1 MGDGKITLRVVG
13 SSWIGR
19 GNAAIVQF
27 MQKFFGF
34 IAVCLALI
42 AGLVVREPRANAIGP
57 EQATSGE
64 PIVVRLIHP
73 DRQAAAVL
81 HLFEGCAAPYPA
93 AALAAWKRSTRD
105 PDQLGKPLEAVI
117 SFFNPEMVREWSVF
131 HEARFQLGFD
141 PETGTRRW
149 RLTVPGDDGTLAAL
163 ITALRLSGGSNEAPV
178 GNGTIAVNRLGGPGA
193 AVAARGAGGVVLASS
208 RAELDRGLPP
218 GISGPSAR
226 LEAVGLKDDPGAPAA
241 DPDSGLVFRIEPGRM
256 TVPARGSVAT
266 RRAIELARGLGC
278 RTVDGRLGLVDDQVG
293 LEITSELDPAR
304 PFAPGSA
311 GNLAIDTEWLKWIPA
326 GEAVAAASLA
336 AGRGA
341 AYWERVFALAD
352 RVDRADPARANL
364 APLRTRINL
373 LASAVGAR
381 LEADLWP
388 HLRGLTVAWLA
399 NPDKPEQSGRAVAV
413 LQMDDDTAARHLVAD
428 VLPRLAALRGR
439 ANVGT
444 KPGQPQP
451 PDAVRVAAGDS
462 TVTRSLGRPGGR
474 PLDAAARGRTVL
486 LGWGDQALETMF
498 RAAEHPQQSV
508 MPLIGAASAGPARKS
523 LARVGAFW
531 PGRMRLPVKGLDGP
545 TPLVRCLAEG
555 PPIVWTGWNLDGRAR
570 DRVRWHDL
578 HGLVRHFLAANPLD
592 PATAH

>member
-1 MGDGKITLRVVG
+1 MHK
-13 SSWIGR
+13 SF
-19 GNAAIVQF
+19 AFIV
-27 MQKFFGF
+27 
-34 IAVCLALI
+34 VCLAVL
-42 AGLVVREPRANAIGP
+42 AGLLVREPRANAIGL

-64 PIVVRLIHP
+64 AVVVCLIHP

-81 HLFEGCAAPYPA
+81 RLFEGCAAPHPA

-141 PETGTRRW
+141 PETGSGRW

-193 AVAARGAGGVVLASS
+193 AVAARSAGGVVLASS

-226 LEAVGLKDDPGAPAA
+226 LEQVGLRDDSAVPAE

-256 TVPARGSVAT
+256 TLPARGSVAT

-278 RTVDGRLGLVDDQVG
+278 RTVVGSLGLVDDQAG
-293 LEITSELDPAR
+293 LDIVSELDPAR

-311 GNLAIDTEWLKWIPA
+311 GNLTIDTEWLKWIPA
-326 GEAVAAASLA
+326 GESVAVASLA

-341 AYWERVFALAD
+341 AYWDGVFALAD
-352 RVDRADPARANL
+352 GVDRADPARANL

-578 HGLVRHFLAANPLD
+578 HGLVRH
-592 PATAH
+592 

>member
-1 MGDGKITLRVVG
+1 
-13 SSWIGR
+13 
-19 GNAAIVQF
+19 
-27 MQKFFGF
+27 MQKSCGF
-34 IAVCLALI
+34 IAVCLALL
-42 AGLVVREPRANAIGP
+42 AGLVVREPRANALGP
-57 EQATSGE
+57 QQATSEE

-81 HLFEGCAAPYPA
+81 HLFEGCAAPHPA
-93 AALAAWKRSTRD
+93 AALAAWKRSTRN

-141 PETGTRRW
+141 PETGAGRW

-193 AVAARGAGGVVLASS
+193 AVAVRRAGGVVLASS
-208 RAELDRGLPP
+208 RAELDRGLPQGSP
-218 GISGPSAR
+218 GPANRSKM
-226 LEAVGLKDDPGAPAA
+226 VGLKDDAGAPAA
-241 DPDSGLVFRIEPGRM
+241 APDSGLVFRIEPGRM
-256 TVPARGSVAT
+256 ALPARGSVAT

-278 RTVDGRLGLVDDQVG
+278 LTVVGSLGLVDDQVG
-293 LEITSELDPAR
+293 LEIASEFDPAR
-304 PFAPGSA
+304 PFGPGSS
-311 GNLAIDTEWLKWIPA
+311 GNVAIDPEWLRWIPA
-326 GEAVAAASLA
+326 REAVAMVSLT
-336 AGRGA
+336 AGLGP
-341 AYWERVFALAD
+341 AYWNGVFALAD

-388 HLRGLTVAWLA
+388 HLRGITVAWLA
-399 NPDKPEQSGRAVAV
+399 NPDKPEQPGRAIAV
-413 LQMDDDTAARHLVAD
+413 LQMDEGPAAQHLVAD
-428 VLPRLAALRGR
+428 VLPRLAAFW
-439 ANVGT
+439 T
-444 KPGQPQP
+444 KAKVETRQGQPQP
-451 PDAVRVAAGDS
+451 PDALRVTAGDS
-462 TVTRSLGRPGGR
+462 PLTRSLGRPGGC
-474 PLDAAARGRTVL
+474 PLDASARGRTVL
-486 LGWGDQALETMF
+486 VGWGEQALETMF
-498 RAAEHPQQSV
+498 RTGEHPEQSV
-508 MPLIGAASAGPARKS
+508 MPLIGAAGGGPARVP

-555 PPIVWTGWNLDGRAR
+555 PPVVWMGWNLDGKAR

-578 HGLVRHFLAANPLD
+578 HGLVRRFLAAIPLD
-592 PATAH
+592 LANAR

>member
-1 MGDGKITLRVVG
+1 
-13 SSWIGR
+13 
-19 GNAAIVQF
+19 
-27 MQKFFGF
+27 
-34 IAVCLALI
+34 
-42 AGLVVREPRANAIGP
+42 
-57 EQATSGE
+57 
-64 PIVVRLIHP
+64 
-73 DRQAAAVL
+73 
-81 HLFEGCAAPYPA
+81 
-93 AALAAWKRSTRD
+93 
-105 PDQLGKPLEAVI
+105 
-117 SFFNPEMVREWSVF
+117 MVREWSVF

-141 PETGTRRW
+141 PETGTRQW

-193 AVAARGAGGVVLASS
+193 AVAARSAGGVVLASS
-208 RAELDRGLPP
+208 RAELERGLPP

-226 LEAVGLKDDPGAPAA
+226 LEAVGLKDDSGVPAA

-278 RTVDGRLGLVDDQVG
+278 RTVDGRLGLVGDQVG

-326 GEAVAAASLA
+326 GEAVAVASLA

-341 AYWERVFALAD
+341 AYWERAFALAD

-373 LASAVGAR
+373 LASAAGAR

-388 HLRGLTVAWLA
+388 HLRGVTVAWLA

-413 LQMDDDTAARHLVAD
+413 LQMDEDRAAQHLVAD
-428 VLPRLAALRGR
+428 VLPRLAALWRR
-439 ANVGT
+439 AKVET
-444 KPGQPQP
+444 RPGQPQP
-451 PDAVRVAAGDS
+451 PDAVRVAAGVS
-462 TVTRSLGRPGGR
+462 AVTRSLGRPGGR

-486 LGWGDQALETMF
+486 VGWGDQALETMF
-498 RAAEHPQQSV
+498 RAAAHPEQSV
-508 MPLIGAASAGPARKS
+508 MPLMGAASAGLAPQP

-545 TPLVRCLAEG
+545 TPLVRCLADG

-578 HGLVRHFLAANPLD
+578 HGLVRHFLAAIPLD
-592 PATAH
+592 SATAH

>member
-1 MGDGKITLRVVG
+1 VGDGKITLRVVG

-27 MQKFFGF
+27 MQKFLGF

-42 AGLVVREPRANAIGP
+42 AGLLVMQPRANAIGP

-81 HLFEGCAAPYPA
+81 HLFEGCAAPHPA

-141 PETGTRRW
+141 PETGTRQW

-193 AVAARGAGGVVLASS
+193 AVAARSAGGVVLASS
-208 RAELDRGLPP
+208 RAELERGLPP

-226 LEAVGLKDDPGAPAA
+226 LEAVGLKDDSGVPAA

-278 RTVDGRLGLVDDQVG
+278 RTVDGRLGLVGDQVG

-326 GEAVAAASLA
+326 GEAVAVASLA

-341 AYWERVFALAD
+341 AYWERAFALAD

-373 LASAVGAR
+373 LASAAGAR

-388 HLRGLTVAWLA
+388 HLRGVTVAWLA

-413 LQMDDDTAARHLVAD
+413 LQMDEDRAAQHLVAD
-428 VLPRLAALRGR
+428 VLPRLAALWRR
-439 ANVGT
+439 AKVET
-444 KPGQPQP
+444 RPGQPQP
-451 PDAVRVAAGDS
+451 PDAVRVAAGVS
-462 TVTRSLGRPGGR
+462 AVTRSLGRPGGR

-486 LGWGDQALETMF
+486 VGWGDQALETMF
-498 RAAEHPQQSV
+498 RAADHPEQSV
-508 MPLIGAASAGPARKS
+508 MPLIGAAGAGPAREP
-523 LARVGAFW
+523 LARLGAFW

-545 TPLVRCLAEG
+545 TPLVQCLAEG
-555 PPIVWTGWNLDGRAR
+555 PPIVWTGWNLDGNAR

-578 HGLVRHFLAANPLD
+578 HGLVRRFLAAIPLD

>member
-1 MGDGKITLRVVG
+1 MHG
-13 SSWIGR
+13 
-19 GNAAIVQF
+19 
-27 MQKFFGF
+27 FFAF
-34 IAVCLALI
+34 IAVCVALL
-42 AGLVVREPRANAIGP
+42 AGLLLMQPRASAIEF

-81 HLFEGCAAPYPA
+81 RLFEGCAAPHPA

-193 AVAARGAGGVVLASS
+193 AVAARSAGGVVLASS

-226 LEAVGLKDDPGAPAA
+226 LEQVGLRDDSAVPAE

-256 TVPARGSVAT
+256 TLPARGSVAT

-278 RTVDGRLGLVDDQVG
+278 RTVIGSLGLVDDQVG
-293 LEITSELDPAR
+293 LDIASELDPAR

-311 GNLAIDTEWLKWIPA
+311 GNLTIDPEWLKWIPA
-326 GEAVAAASLA
+326 GEAVAVASLA

-341 AYWERVFALAD
+341 AYWDGVFALAD

-381 LEADLWP
+381 LEADFWP
-388 HLRGLTVAWLA
+388 HLRGVTVAWLA
-399 NPDKPEQSGRAVAV
+399 NPDKPEQSGRAVVV
-413 LQMDDDTAARHLVAD
+413 LQMDEDAAARHLVAD
-428 VLPRLAALRGR
+428 VLPRLAALWRR
-439 ANVGT
+439 AKTENR
-444 KPGQPQP
+444 PGQPQP
-451 PDAVRVAAGDS
+451 PDAAGVAAGVS
-462 TVTRSLGRPGGR
+462 AVTRSLGRPGGR
-474 PLDAAARGRTVL
+474 PLEAAARGRTVL
-486 LGWGDQALETMF
+486 VGWGDEALETMF
-498 RAAEHPQQSV
+498 RTAEHPEQSV
-508 MPLIGAASAGPARKS
+508 MPLIGSAGAGSARDP
-523 LARVGAFW
+523 LARIGAFW

-545 TPLVRCLAEG
+545 TPLGRCLAEG
-555 PPIVWTGWNLDGRAR
+555 PPIVWTGWNLDGSAR
-570 DRVRWHDL
+570 DRVRWRDL
-578 HGLVRHFLAANPLD
+578 HGLVRHFLAAIPLD
-592 PATAH
+592 SATAH